1 MQKFVA
7 GLGAVGALSAAVA
20 GGVYMTRGDRAI
32 SPAPTRATLTLAGA
46 ETVCIRTN
54 VSLVE
59 GMRPGCLTRAE
70 FEALRDRAVIGG
82 DARLLTLDL
91 TSPNGAVAPKSA
103 ATCAEYDS
111 MTRAGWYAASAADM
125 RREEYFRRACGALAM
140 LTKAKPAATS
150 NFANGRANREDVVS
164 MANADALSFGEATPS
179 ASVDVVEAQEGVWKI
194 TIGAGET
201 MIFEIAHAD
210 FTGDGVGEIL
220 AYASVGA
227 VGGTARTGTIGLME
241 KPGAG
246 GPCSFSAR

>member
-1 MQKFVA
+1 MQKLAA

-20 GGVYMTRGDRAI
+20 GGAYMTRGDRAVE
-32 SPAPTRATLTLAGA
+32 PASRATMLASA
-46 ETVCIRTN
+46 DTVCIRTN

-59 GMRPGCLTRAE
+59 GMAPGCLTRAE

-82 DARLLTLDL
+82 DASRLTLDM
-91 TSPNGAVAPKSA
+91 TGPNGEAAPKAA

-111 MTRAGWYAASAADM
+111 MTQAGWYAASAAEM
-125 RREEYFRRACGALAM
+125 RREEYFRRACGALSLLA
-140 LTKAKPAATS
+140 KARPAEVS
-150 NFANGRANREDVVS
+150 HFADGRASREDVVS
-164 MANADALSFGEATPS
+164 MATAEALSFGEPVPS
-179 ASVDVVEAQEGVWKI
+179 APVEVAQSSEGVWKI

-227 VGGTARTGTIGLME
+227 VGGTARTGTVGLME
-241 KPGAG
+241 KPEAG